1 MFQKVGQLLMLLW
14 QTIQA
19 LPHLWRQRRKVLEQM
34 FEIGNSSLLMACILS
49 VFIGGVLAL
58 QTGPELV
65 ERGLGNLI
73 GGIVGLSMCKELGP
87 VMMSVLIAGRVGCA
101 MAAEIGS
108 MRVYQEIDA
117 LRTMNIN
124 PVHFLVLPRLA
135 AISVC
140 LPLLVLFSVLVGWTG
155 GALVSNYNQSIMV
168 SFTGYFSHLRETV
181 DVIDVLNGLFKSW
194 VFAVVVG
201 IVSCNEGLRTTGG
214 PRGIGVAVTKAVVY
228 SIVLILILDYF
239 VTRLLLPFNS

>member
-1 MFQKVGQLLMLLW
+1 MLILLW
-14 QTIQA
+14 QTVLA
-19 LPHLWRQRRKVLEQM
+19 MPHLWRQRRKVLDQM
-34 FEIGNSSLLMACILS
+34 FEIGNSSLLMACVLS

-58 QTGPELV
+58 QTGPVLV
-65 ERGLGNLI
+65 ERGMGSVL

-135 AISVC
+135 AISIC

-155 GALVSNYNQSIMV
+155 GALVSNYNQSIVV
-168 SFTGYFSHLRETV
+168 SFAGFFSHLRETV
-181 DVIDVLNGLFKSW
+181 DVVDIANGLFKSW
-194 VFAVVVG
+194 VFAVVIG

-214 PRGIGVAVTKAVVY
+214 PRGIGKAVTRAIVG

-239 VTRLLLPFNS
+239 LTRILLPFDL